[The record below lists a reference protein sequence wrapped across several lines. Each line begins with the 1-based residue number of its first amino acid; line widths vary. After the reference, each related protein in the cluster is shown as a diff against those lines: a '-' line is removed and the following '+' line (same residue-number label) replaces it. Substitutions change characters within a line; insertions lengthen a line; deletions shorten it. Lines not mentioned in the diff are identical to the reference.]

1 MDDQGTDREHSLT
14 GETEWIVAVGPMPR
28 ADAERTLAQWLQRQA
43 ELGIKYAENEIRED
57 VILSS
62 NHKTL
67 IRYAVPPKQ
76 KIIFPLIRTD

>member
-1 MDDQGTDREHSLT
+1 MDDQGINRERGVT
-14 GETEWIVAVGPMPR
+14 GETEWIIAVGPMPR
-28 ADAERTLAQWLQRQA
+28 ADAERTLVQWRQRQA

-76 KIIFPLIRTD
+76 K